1 MGPNEPSLALA
12 SFGESP
18 ASALVPRGCFK
29 RTRMRARRQEAVS
42 SAAALKV
49 SAVAYAV
56 GGAMDFESCREEEEE
71 AGRAAA
77 WHWIWRHICR
87 ERPDTGKRLNLL
99 VSSTVLFS
107 RGEPTLWVFTSKSGE
122 VMRRM
127 SDKLKPHIVRDQLA
141 ALSHAEPSNRRR
153 YAGVQR
159 STYPEGISPPRCRLR
174 APAGPG
180 RAP

>member
-1 MGPNEPSLALA
+1 
-12 SFGESP
+12 
-18 ASALVPRGCFK
+18 
-29 RTRMRARRQEAVS
+29 MRARRQEAVS

-49 SAVAYAV
+49 SVVAHAV
-56 GGAMDFESCREEEEE
+56 GGAMDFESCREEEE

-153 YAGVQR
+153 YAGVLR